1 MISRKT
7 FAAWTATLA
16 LAIALPAGAQTA
28 PALRLV
34 SGYAPGGVTDTIAR
48 IIAEPLQAELG
59 RPVIVENRAGAGGRL
74 AGEFL
79 KNARPDGSTYLIG
92 PDGWAI
98 FQTLLY
104 PPAAL
109 KYDFLK
115 DFAAVGRLV
124 SYPLAVVVGPGA
136 PVANAKDYAAWLK
149 EHPSKALY
157 GTAAAGGQTQ
167 FIGDLLGKSLG
178 TPLTIVP
185 YKGNGPLVTE
195 LLGGQVPAGVL
206 VLGDALKL
214 RSDKLKVVG
223 VIADKRWSLTP
234 DLPTLKEQG
243 YNVTAGMAWQ
253 GMWAPAGTPAA
264 EIQRMEAAL
273 KKVLARADV
282 RKRLEELAVVT
293 ADFSSAAELDRDLRA
308 ALAFWDPII
317 KQSGFKPE

>member
-16 LAIALPAGAQTA
+16 LAIALPASAQNAA
-28 PALRLV
+28 PVRLLA
-34 SGYAPGGVTDTIAR
+34 GYAPGGVTDTIAR

-74 AGEFL
+74 AGEVL

-104 PPAAL
+104 APSAL

-136 PVANAKDYAAWLK
+136 PVSSAKDYAAWLK

-223 VIADKRWSLTP
+223 VIAERRWSLTP

-282 RKRLEELAVVT
+282 RKRMEELAVVT
-293 ADFSSAAELDRDLRA
+293 PDFSSAAELDRELRA

-317 KQSGFKPE
+317 RQSGFKPE

>member
-1 MISRKT
+1 MSFRT
-7 FAAWTATLA
+7 PFAAGLAAWILA
-16 LAIALPAGAQTA
+16 LSAAASAQPAS
-28 PALRLV
+28 PVRLLA
-34 SGYAPGGVTDTIAR
+34 GYAPGGVTDTIAR
-48 IIAEPLQAELG
+48 IIAEPLQGELG
-59 RPVIVENRAGAGGRL
+59 RPVLVENRAGAGGRL
-74 AGEFL
+74 AGEVL
-79 KNARPDGSTYLIG
+79 KNARPDGSTFLIG

-109 KYDFLK
+109 KYDFLR

-124 SYPLAVVVGPGA
+124 SYPLAVVAGPGA
-136 PVANAKDYAAWLK
+136 GVSNAKDYAAWLK
-149 EHPSKALY
+149 DHPAKALY

-214 RSDKLKVVG
+214 RSEKLKVVG
-223 VIADKRWSLTP
+223 VIAEKRWSLTP

-253 GMWAPAGTPAA
+253 GMWAPAGTPPA

-282 RKRLEELAVVT
+282 RKRMEELAVVT